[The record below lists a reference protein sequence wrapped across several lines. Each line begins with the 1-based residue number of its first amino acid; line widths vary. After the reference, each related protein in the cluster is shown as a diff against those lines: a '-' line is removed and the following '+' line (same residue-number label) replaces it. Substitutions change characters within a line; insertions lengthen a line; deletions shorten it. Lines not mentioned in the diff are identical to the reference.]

1 MVAPELKDRVLAAA
15 AVERSLTRCQN
26 ALRNAALAASA
37 VAVPL
42 LLFGWVGGAR
52 VAPRPAWLAA
62 TTALGTAAIAACAL
76 YAAFGRGSA
85 MLGRSRG
92 WLLGT
97 AAAAPVAFL
106 LWKVAA
112 SAGVPHMMDAWP
124 ARPGA
129 RCLGLT
135 ALFAAWPLVALA
147 WARAGSDPV
156 HPRSLGLA
164 LGVAVAAGAAVLVDL
179 WCPIGHVG
187 HLLGGHVTPMLLLG
201 AVGALLGPR
210 ALGVHARR

>member
-1 MVAPELKDRVLAAA
+1 VLAPELKDRVLAAA
-15 AVERSLTRCQN
+15 AGDASLTRRQK
-26 ALRNAALAASA
+26 ALRDAVLATSA

-42 LLFGWVGGAR
+42 LLFASVGGVH
-52 VAPRPAWLAA
+52 VAPRPLGLVA

-76 YAAFGRGSA
+76 YAAVVRGPG

-97 AAAAPVAFL
+97 AAMVPVVFL
-106 LWKVAA
+106 LWKIGA
-112 SAGVPHMMDAWP
+112 SASVPHVMDAWP

-135 ALFAAWPLVALA
+135 ALFAGWPLVALA

-156 HPRSLGLA
+156 HPRTLGLA
-164 LGVAVAAGAAVLVDL
+164 FGVAVAAGAAVLVDL

-187 HLLGGHVTPMLLLG
+187 HLLSGHVAPMLLLG
-201 AVGALLGPR
+201 GLGALLGAR
-210 ALGVHARR
+210 ALGVRARR